1 MQYNRVSDTKETKK
15 KKKRDLIGDRNGRKE
30 RRKRGEE
37 IKKKKIHEYMETICT
52 DRKKNH
58 VARRTLRAYSA
69 LSCEENR
76 EKIMSMDSGV
86 VARGGKHT
94 ASHSALGHQQ

>member
-1 MQYNRVSDTKETKK
+1 
-15 KKKRDLIGDRNGRKE
+15 
-30 RRKRGEE
+30 
-37 IKKKKIHEYMETICT
+37 METICT

-94 ASHSALGHQQ
+94 ASLCPGPSAIVWFFNKSSHRMLG